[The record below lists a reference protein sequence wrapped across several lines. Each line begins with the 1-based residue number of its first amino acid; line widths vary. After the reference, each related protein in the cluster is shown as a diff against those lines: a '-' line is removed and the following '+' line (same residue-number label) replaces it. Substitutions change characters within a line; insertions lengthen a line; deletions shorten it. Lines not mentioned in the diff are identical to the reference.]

1 MIWNDLSGEEEE
13 WKSSFVE
20 DEELK
25 GSISATDLFAEFD
38 GFDDII
44 SGDDDFDDDGY
55 LPQAS
60 DNRLRFPLVLK
71 KRNSV
76 FPCKPD
82 QKLSEHYHN
91 WICGLTRQAR
101 VTEEENNSLVS
112 SPRHCFYCYRS
123 RRCSLVFSFQINI
136 QLILISGLFFER
148 LAISLYPLVQIQDGI
163 VE

>member
-82 QKLSEHYHN
+82 QKLSECDY
-91 WICGLTRQAR
+91 
-101 VTEEENNSLVS
+101 
-112 SPRHCFYCYRS
+112 
-123 RRCSLVFSFQINI
+123 
-136 QLILISGLFFER
+136 
-148 LAISLYPLVQIQDGI
+148 D
-163 VE
+163 